1 MEYRQDLLKLFDSNI
16 SEAEA
21 ICTMVV
27 QLTNVIRTT
36 VMLINNIICTKK
48 VMHLTNV
55 IRTTVVL
62 INNIICTKIVQ
73 IAVVIRTT
81 KKIYNLV

>member
-27 QLTNVIRTT
+27 QLTNVIRMT
-36 VMLINNIICTKK
+36 VMLIDNICTKK

-62 INNIICTKIVQ
+62 INNIFCTKIVQ
-73 IAVVIRTT
+73 ISVVIRTT

>member
-27 QLTNVIRTT
+27 QLTNVILTT
-36 VMLINNIICTKK
+36 VMLINNIICK
-48 VMHLTNV
+48 
-55 IRTTVVL
+55 
-62 INNIICTKIVQ
+62 KIVQ
-73 IAVVIRTT
+73 IAVVIGTT
-81 KKIYNLV
+81 EKIYNLV